1 MKMTDV
7 KKVDDWN
14 MMRLQILRLLMN
26 DTAAAQEAIKFI
38 SDDQL
43 KCELFM
49 DNYKQVQTETEVVAR
64 TLKAIDEAKKALVLF
79 DK

>member
-1 MKMTDV
+1 MVDV
-7 KKVDDWN
+7 KKVDEWN
-14 MMRLQILRLLMN
+14 LMRLEILRLLMN
-26 DTAAAQEAIKFI
+26 DTAAAQEAIAFI

-49 DNYKQVQTETEVVAR
+49 DNYKQVQTEAGVVAR